1 MVLLFHVVLR
11 VLDSRLGFHSGYL
24 HPGRQSLSAALSTK
38 QFWKTPN
45 SIVSQA
51 QSALDSNHS
60 ASGTPL
66 AEDTESASA
75 VSTVIAGTAAL
86 VAAVLAA
93 GTAPVA
99 VSEQVVGEALATDTT
114 PVGHTAPAVE
124 PAPAPSIT
132 PAARSADAERTAFAA
147 QLELAAGLALVAQAA
162 TAAGSRQAV
171 NTAPTTVLLPATE
184 PAPAARIVATAE
196 VGLTAGSSSLV
207 STALGSAAPVAPALP
222 FSNLEF
228 DPAPNRLVEACSADT
243 GDHHSAQLKPGD
255 HRP

>member
-1 MVLLFHVVLR
+1 MRVNAFRLQGWLLLLSCVASNGTTPVDFPGLSGVPTP
-11 VLDSRLGFHSGYL
+11 SRPTSGEPSPRL
-24 HPGRQSLSAALSTK
+24 P
-38 QFWKTPN
+38 
-45 SIVSQA
+45 
-51 QSALDSNHS
+51 
-60 ASGTPL
+60 
-66 AEDTESASA
+66 
-75 VSTVIAGTAAL
+75 AL

-93 GTAPVA
+93 GTTPVA

-132 PAARSADAERTAFAA
+132 PAARSAEAERTAFAA
-147 QLELAAGLALVAQAA
+147 QLELAVGLTLVAQAA

-171 NTAPTTVLLPATE
+171 HTAPTTVLLPATE

-207 STALGSAAPVAPALP
+207 STALGSAAPVAPALL
-222 FSNLEF
+222 FSNLES
-228 DPAPNRLVEACSADT
+228 DPAPNRLVEAGSADT